1 MKRMKK
7 KLEKMLNAI
16 TFAEAGEHETALEYF
31 DNEDRPQGA
40 LASEQKSLECKT
52 NEGLIDQAESHLAAA
67 AFAEAGEFDTAL
79 EIVHTPAPS
88 KAVLLVLDDA
98 ENGSDAFDYAVN
110 LCLRMK
116 ASLEVLALT
125 DENDSANGNAD
136 AFMNSL
142 CVKQCGI
149 SCTVSVLS
157 RNSQTDLVAYV
168 QKHKEIVTIIDSCRH
183 KRKKK
188 SNRPGLLRTL
198 ETIVEKFSIPL
209 VQVSQTSGS
218 KSLRNLTAQ

>member
-31 DNEDRPQGA
+31 DNEDSAQSARAP
-40 LASEQKSLECKT
+40 EQESLECKP
-52 NEGLIDQAESHLAAA
+52 NEDLIDQAETHWAAA

-79 EIVHTPAPS
+79 EIVPASTPS
-88 KAVLLVLDDA
+88 KAVLLVLDDP

-116 ASLEVLALT
+116 ASLEVLALI
-125 DENDSANGNAD
+125 DDNGSADINAYEI
-136 AFMNSL
+136 MNL
-142 CVKQCGI
+142 RCAKQYGI

-157 RNSQTDLVAYV
+157 RNSQTDLVTYV
-168 QKHKEIVTIIDSCRH
+168 QKHKGIVTIIDSCRH

-198 ETIVEKFSIPL
+198 EMIVEKFSIPL

-218 KSLRNLTAQ
+218 KSLRNLPAQ